1 MDAFIAAGFTKRD
14 VLDVATKVMS
24 NHTNPIVHRIS
35 SVPLDA
41 RLVDVEIGDARR
53 VELEA
58 DATSKVERWEAHRAD
73 VAALQALQY
82 ELGRL
87 AGAKA

>member
-53 VELEA
+53 VELA
-58 DATSKVERWEAHRAD
+58 RGIVK
-73 VAALQALQY
+73 
-82 ELGRL
+82 GRL
-87 AGAKA
+87 RIAVLHRER